1 VNCRILPNH
10 STEEIQSTLVRV
22 LADDKIAVTPDQPA
36 KPSPPSPLDPQLLA
50 TVGKLTAKFW
60 PGVPV
65 LPLMSTGAT
74 DSLYLRKAGI
84 ASYGHSGLAND
95 IFDVR
100 SHGKDERVNVRAF
113 FTGQQYLYELVKQL
127 SGGR

>member
-1 VNCRILPNH
+1 V
-10 STEEIQSTLVRV
+10 QSTLVRV

-36 KPSPPSPLDPQLLA
+36 KPSPPSPLNPQLL
-50 TVGKLTAKFW
+50 GIIEQLTAKFW

-65 LPLMSTGAT
+65 LPVMSTGAT
-74 DSLYLRKAGI
+74 DSLYLRTAGI
-84 ASYGHSGLAND
+84 AAYGHSGLAND

-100 SHGKDERVNVRAF
+100 AHGKDERVNVKAF
-113 FTGQQYLYELVKQL
+113 FTGQEYLYELVKRL